1 MDKDMKRR
9 IIKVII
15 IAIIATI
22 ISVLMNQNEIT
33 KIVLNLMIDI
43 WWVVVCWKIVWAYIK
58 YGTSRME
65 RNEQAE

>member
-1 MDKDMKRR
+1 MDKDMRRR
-9 IIKVII
+9 IIRVII
-15 IAIIATI
+15 IAIIAAI

-33 KIVLNLMIDI
+33 KTVLNLVIDI

-65 RNEQAE
+65 QEK

>member
-9 IIKVII
+9 VIKVII

-65 RNEQAE
+65 QEK

>member
-1 MDKDMKRR
+1 MDKGMKRR
-9 IIKVII
+9 IIRVII

-33 KIVLNLMIDI
+33 KIVLNFVIDI

-65 RNEQAE
+65 QEK

>member
-9 IIKVII
+9 IIRVII

-65 RNEQAE
+65 QEK

>member
-9 IIKVII
+9 IIKVIK

-22 ISVLMNQNEIT
+22 ISALMNQNEIT
-33 KIVLNLMIDI
+33 KIVLNLVIDI

-65 RNEQAE
+65 QEK

>member
-22 ISVLMNQNEIT
+22 ISALMNQNEIT
-33 KIVLNLMIDI
+33 KIVLNLVIDI

-65 RNEQAE
+65 QEK

>member
-33 KIVLNLMIDI
+33 KIVLNFVIDI

-65 RNEQAE
+65 RKE

>member
-22 ISVLMNQNEIT
+22 ISALMNQNEIT
-33 KIVLNLMIDI
+33 KIVLNLVIDI
-43 WWVVVCWKIVWAYIK
+43 WLVVVCWKIVWAYIK

-65 RNEQAE
+65 QEK

>member
-15 IAIIATI
+15 IAIIAAI

-33 KIVLNLMIDI
+33 KTVLNLVIDI

-65 RNEQAE
+65 RKE

>member
-15 IAIIATI
+15 IAII
-22 ISVLMNQNEIT
+22 SVLMNQNEIT
-33 KIVLNLMIDI
+33 KTVLNLVIDI

-65 RNEQAE
+65 RKE

>member
-9 IIKVII
+9 IIRVII
-15 IAIIATI
+15 IAIIAAI

-33 KIVLNLMIDI
+33 KTVLNLVIDI

-65 RNEQAE
+65 QEK

>member
-33 KIVLNLMIDI
+33 KTVLNLVIDI

-65 RNEQAE
+65 QEK

>member
-33 KIVLNLMIDI
+33 KIVLNLVIDI

-65 RNEQAE
+65 RKE

>member
-33 KIVLNLMIDI
+33 KIVLNFVIDI

-65 RNEQAE
+65 QEK

>member
-1 MDKDMKRR
+1 MDKGMKRR
-9 IIKVII
+9 IIGVII
-15 IAIIATI
+15 IAIIAAI

-33 KIVLNLMIDI
+33 KTVLNLVIDI

-65 RNEQAE
+65 RKE

>member
-1 MDKDMKRR
+1 MDKGMKRR
-9 IIKVII
+9 IIRVII
-15 IAIIATI
+15 IAIIAAI

-33 KIVLNLMIDI
+33 KIVLNFVIDI

-65 RNEQAE
+65 QEK

>member
-9 IIKVII
+9 IIRVII

-65 RNEQAE
+65 

>member
-1 MDKDMKRR
+1 MKRR

-22 ISVLMNQNEIT
+22 ISALMNQNEIT
-33 KIVLNLMIDI
+33 KIVLNLVIDI

-65 RNEQAE
+65 QEK

>member
-9 IIKVII
+9 IIRVII
-15 IAIIATI
+15 IAIIAAI

-33 KIVLNLMIDI
+33 KIVLNLVIDI
-43 WWVVVCWKIVWAYIK
+43 WWVVVCCKIVWAYIK

-65 RNEQAE
+65 QEK

>member
-43 WWVVVCWKIVWAYIK
+43 WCVVVCWKIVWAYIK

-65 RNEQAE
+65 QEK

>member
-9 IIKVII
+9 IIRVIV
-15 IAIIATI
+15 IAIIAAI

-33 KIVLNLMIDI
+33 KTVLNLVIDI

-65 RNEQAE
+65 QEK

>member
-1 MDKDMKRR
+1 MDKSMKRR
-9 IIKVII
+9 IIRVII

-33 KIVLNLMIDI
+33 KIVLNFVIDI

-65 RNEQAE
+65 QEK

>member
-1 MDKDMKRR
+1 MDKGMKRR
-9 IIKVII
+9 IIRVII

-33 KIVLNLMIDI
+33 KIVLNLVIDI

-58 YGTSRME
+58 YGTSRIE
-65 RNEQAE
+65 RKE

>member
-1 MDKDMKRR
+1 MDKGMKRR
-9 IIKVII
+9 IIRVII
-15 IAIIATI
+15 IAIIAAI

-33 KIVLNLMIDI
+33 KTVLNLVIDI

-65 RNEQAE
+65 QEK

>member
-1 MDKDMKRR
+1 MDKGMKRR
-9 IIKVII
+9 IIRVII
-15 IAIIATI
+15 IAIIAAI

-33 KIVLNLMIDI
+33 KTVLNLVIDI

-65 RNEQAE
+65 

>member
-65 RNEQAE
+65 QEK

>member
-1 MDKDMKRR
+1 MKRR

-65 RNEQAE
+65 QEK

>member
-1 MDKDMKRR
+1 MDNGMKRR
-9 IIKVII
+9 IIRVII

-33 KIVLNLMIDI
+33 KIVLNFVIDI

-65 RNEQAE
+65 QEK

>member
-33 KIVLNLMIDI
+33 KIVLNLAIDI

-65 RNEQAE
+65 RKE

>member
-9 IIKVII
+9 IIRVII
-15 IAIIATI
+15 ITIIAAI

-33 KIVLNLMIDI
+33 KTVLNLVIDI

-65 RNEQAE
+65 QEK

>member
-65 RNEQAE
+65 RKE

>member
-1 MDKDMKRR
+1 MNNDMKRR

-15 IAIIATI
+15 IAIIAAI

-33 KIVLNLMIDI
+33 KIVLNLVIDI

-65 RNEQAE
+65 RKE

>member
-9 IIKVII
+9 IIRVII

-22 ISVLMNQNEIT
+22 ISVLMNQNEVT
-33 KIVLNLMIDI
+33 KIVLNLVIDI

-65 RNEQAE
+65 QEK

>member
-1 MDKDMKRR
+1 MDKGMKRR
-9 IIKVII
+9 IIRVII
-15 IAIIATI
+15 IAIIAAI

-33 KIVLNLMIDI
+33 KTVLNLVIDI

-65 RNEQAE
+65 RKE

>member
-1 MDKDMKRR
+1 MDKGMKRR

-22 ISVLMNQNEIT
+22 ISVLMNQNEVT
-33 KIVLNLMIDI
+33 KIVLNFVIDI

-65 RNEQAE
+65 RNE

>member
-9 IIKVII
+9 IIRVII
-15 IAIIATI
+15 IAIIAAI

-33 KIVLNLMIDI
+33 KTVLNLVIDI

-58 YGTSRME
+58 YGTSRI
-65 RNEQAE
+65 EQEK